1 MLVLSANNIHN
12 PGLQLLLTTF
22 PTYQKTNNGGGGRA
36 PTEKILAVTFFDYLF
51 FNLTVSQDPF
61 YAALSRSPREY
72 YGKNMNEGKIKSIWH
87 KYGSGTSSFTC
98 ILNRGAC

>member
-1 MLVLSANNIHN
+1 MQMPVFSRNNI
-12 PGLQLLLTTF
+12 PGPGFSCCSQLSRLIG
-22 PTYQKTNNGGGGRA
+22 KTNNGGGGRV

-87 KYGSGTSSFTC
+87 KYGSGTSLVYLHS
-98 ILNRGAC
+98 